1 MLDLSLH
8 LKLEEV
14 KKNSITYNM
23 DKIYDLN

>member
-1 MLDLSLH
+1 MLDLSLN